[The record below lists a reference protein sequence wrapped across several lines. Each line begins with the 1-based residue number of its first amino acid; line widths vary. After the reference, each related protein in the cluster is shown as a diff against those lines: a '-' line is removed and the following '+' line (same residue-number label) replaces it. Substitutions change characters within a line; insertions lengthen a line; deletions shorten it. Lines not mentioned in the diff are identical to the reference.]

1 MSTAGVELVVILIVV
16 IVLLSVALFGV
27 GWKLSRTSERKRQLE
42 RQVSHAANAGFS
54 AAGGKEGA
62 EEEVAL
68 KSAASASNNADTPQ
82 S

>member
-42 RQVSHAANAGFS
+42 RQVAT
-54 AAGGKEGA
+54 GGKEGA

-68 KSAASASNNADTPQ
+68 KSAASSSNNADTPQ